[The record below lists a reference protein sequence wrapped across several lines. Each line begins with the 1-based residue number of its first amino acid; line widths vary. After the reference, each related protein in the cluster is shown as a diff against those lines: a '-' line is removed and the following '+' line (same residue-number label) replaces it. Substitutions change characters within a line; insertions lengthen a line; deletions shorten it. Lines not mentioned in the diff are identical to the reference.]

1 MANVLDDLILDPDT
15 AIYSPGVMGING
27 QYCSIYD
34 TSVSW
39 LTDKWFPAY
48 SGRLGR
54 YLNNWTDATY
64 IVFNFGERK
73 YGWVFDICFGWC
85 YFVPDVYK
93 IYDINYWDDRDYGFH
108 PNFEDG
114 MLTNLIRGSNPGV
127 WIWVDGLKEQYNI
140 DRTNSNISFYSNWM
154 YFTRDSVGYNST
166 HFNNISAGGNV
177 QSFSTTLSSTDIS
190 RGYIINNTASTVMSI
205 KINIPGNYSSGSVLN
220 YRIDIRNGEG
230 VMALAQIVNTSYSS
244 AWRYCN
250 AYFVYLKS
258 EIVEGSEVILTERH
272 MYYKTQ
278 FDTSYFRYG
287 S

>member
-15 AIYSPGVMGING
+15 AIYSPGIMGING
-27 QYCSIYD
+27 QYCSVDD

-54 YLNNWTDATY
+54 YLNHWTDASY
-64 IVFNFGERK
+64 IGFNFGERK
-73 YGWVFDICFGWC
+73 YGWIYDICFGWC

-93 IYDINYWDDRDYGFH
+93 IYDIYYWDDRDAGFH

-114 MLTNLIRGSNPGV
+114 MLSNLIRGANPGV
-127 WIWVDGLKEQYNI
+127 WVWIDGLKEQYNI
-140 DRTNSNISFYSNWM
+140 DKTNSNISFNSGWI

-166 HFNNISAGGNV
+166 HFNNISAGGSI
-177 QSFSTTLSSTDIS
+177 QSFNTTLTSADIN

-205 KINIPGNYSSGSVLN
+205 RINIPANYSSGSSF
-220 YRIDIRNGEG
+220 YYQIDIRNGEG
-230 VMALAQIVNTSYSS
+230 VMTLAAIIDTSYSS
-244 AWRYCN
+244 IWRYCN
-250 AYFVYLKS
+250 VYFVRVK
-258 EIVEGSEVILTERH
+258 IDVIQGTTVVSTQRD

-278 FDTSYFRYG
+278 FDTSYFRY
-287 S
+287 